1 MFLQKKKENGPNDTN
16 YIYKDANSSKA
27 RENTQT
33 VDYRQRFNDT
43 YSTIIGGTD
52 KTTGNTG
59 YSQDNNGNV
68 SNVLKYDSYYN
79 DEYKSELV
87 QNTKYS
93 VESANNYV
101 NIYGSTGVGVSIIST
116 TKNAECNLK
125 DMYEQLPEGARE
137 IENVNL
143 GIYEREQPDLAIVT
157 DIDNIKLSINGYEHT
172 YNYKQRA
179 DFVSEGIPDQ
189 DLNAGY
195 RAAMDGFSVH
205 VKNDITGKYK
215 NLTYNRS
222 VYDSYIAYTKSNKEN
237 NPNTEDVL
245 RMFVTYRIAVKNE
258 SGGLISKVSLRNYAD
273 ARYESISESY
283 VYDKNKSD
291 GHGDSVNWE
300 SKKQQD
306 ANTNMW
312 KTGIIEKEIAPGE
325 CMYVYL
331 KYEVSTATIVEM
343 ATLNPNGN
351 EGNKEPNIKIGTN
364 VTEINAYQTY
374 KKLEDGQNHTYA
386 GIDKDSAPNNIKCGN
401 IVTYEDDTDAAPDL
415 YLTRK
420 ASKQFSGLVFED
432 ATDNKLKTGSERL
445 GNGVYDE
452 NEDPA
457 VKNVEV
463 KLVKYNSNS
472 GLVTNNNDVITL
484 YTLDGNGN
492 VVTRNAQTITGD
504 GGTYNFTGF
513 IPGEYYIVYT
523 YGKYKYIDMNKENT
537 SSDVQSEAQRKV
549 QGKAITTQEYKST
562 IIDEGTYR
570 ILIDNNYNIIKDN
583 NLWYWYENS
592 GNSGKS
598 SAVDDN
604 DIRTKINEYLSAI
617 TYGNKTAYEGES
629 YNDNN
634 GNNVTN
640 ANHQLM
646 KSYTGIMDVA
656 IEDSRDQ
663 TTEYEKSGVSDEE
676 KRNYQIKYG
685 YDTNSGGNGET
696 SDEVKR
702 NYQIKFGIVERP
714 RQSLKVTKDIAS
726 VKLALAN
733 GQIIAEGNKEDIQA
747 GRVKYIVYP
756 DGGFLKI
763 EIDNEIIEGADLDI
777 NYRINVQNLS
787 EIDYNDLDYYR
798 YGFVKDKNKES
809 SLVKLT
815 PAIADY
821 VDEKLSVTYDIDK
834 NNRTFKYYDA
844 TNDTKNIWQLLP
856 TSGKED
862 KKLAGIDI
870 SQSVFKS
877 IKNRSNIVVKKT
889 DDKILPK
896 VTENTPNDKDYN
908 LLAKKKLTSIST
920 NTDNTFENY
929 VELIEVYN
937 SVGRFYGVDSDREHP
952 DNNIWK
958 YETPGN
964 FDVTNKDNLTE
975 SDTNFE
981 TDPSK
986 VTIMPPTGDNKIY
999 YYIIGISSLVILVG
1013 GIIIIK
1019 KKVL

>member
-1 MFLQKKKENGPNDTN
+1 MFLQKKKENGPKDTD

-43 YSTIIGGTD
+43 YSTIIGGMD

-125 DMYEQLPEGARE
+125 DMYEQLPEGTRA

-143 GIYEREQPDLAIVT
+143 GLYQREQPDLAIVT

-172 YNYKQRA
+172 YNYRQRA
-179 DFVSEGIPDQ
+179 NYVSEGIPDK

-195 RAAMDGFSVH
+195 DATMDGFRVFI
-205 VKNDITGKYK
+205 KNSKTDKYK
-215 NLTYNRS
+215 QLSYNRG
-222 VYDSYIAYTKSNKEN
+222 VYDSYIAYTKNDSQNEN
-237 NPNTEDVL
+237 RL

-273 ARYESISESY
+273 ARYESISDSY

-291 GHGDSVNWE
+291 GRGIDVNWNP
-300 SKKQQD
+300 KPLD
-306 ANTNMW
+306 AKTNIW
-312 KTGIIEKEIAPGE
+312 ETGIIDKEIAPGE

-331 KYEVSTATIVEM
+331 QYEVSTATIVEM
-343 ATLNPNGN
+343 ATLNPNGK
-351 EGNKEPNIKIGTN
+351 EGNNKEPNIKIETN

-386 GIDKDSAPNNIKCGN
+386 GIDKDSAPNNIIYDN
-401 IVTYEDDTDAAPDL
+401 TATYEDDTDAAPDL

-432 ATDNKLKTGSERL
+432 ATDNQLKTESERL

-472 GLVTNNNDVITL
+472 GLVTNNDDVITL
-484 YTLDGNGN
+484 YNLDADGN
-492 VVTRNAQTITGD
+492 VVPTQAQTITAD

-549 QGKAITTQEYKST
+549 QGKVQGKAITTQEYKST

-570 ILIDNNYNIIKDN
+570 TLIDNNYNIIKDN

-592 GNSGKS
+592 SNFEKS
-598 SAVDDN
+598 SAVDDEN
-604 DIRTKINEYLSAI
+604 IRTNINNYLSVI

-702 NYQIKFGIVERP
+702 NYQIRFGIVERP

-733 GQIIAEGNKEDIQA
+733 GQIIAEGTKEDIQA
-747 GRVKYIVYP
+747 RKVKYIVYP
-756 DGGFLKI
+756 DGGPLKI

-821 VDEKLSVTYDIDK
+821 VDEKLSVTYDIGKDGSE
-834 NNRTFKYYDA
+834 FKYYD
-844 TNDTKNIWQLLP
+844 TENDANDIWQLLQ
-856 TSGKED
+856 TSGKKD
-862 KKLAGIDI
+862 NKLAGINI
-870 SQSVFKS
+870 SDSVFGH
-877 IKNRSNIVVKKT
+877 IKNRSNIVVNKT
-889 DDKILPK
+889 ADEILPK
-896 VTENTPNDKDYN
+896 VTKDTVNYKN
-908 LLAKKKLTSIST
+908 YYLLAKKKLTSIST
-920 NTDNTFENY
+920 NSDNTFENY
-929 VELIEVYN
+929 VELIEVSN
-937 SVGRFYGVDSDREHP
+937 SVGRFYGVQDG
-952 DNNIWK
+952 NNWK

-964 FDVTNKDNLTE
+964 FDVTNRANLEE
-975 SDTNFE
+975 SDTNSN
-981 TDPSK
+981 TNPSK